1 MKILVFDTETTGL
14 PERNAL
20 ITDHNKWPH
29 VMQLS
34 YIYFDISQNRLI
46 KKVDELIKIPD
57 NVEISEKSIEI
68 HGISREKSVASGIH
82 IKKALNEFNVYLKS
96 ADVIVGHNI
105 DFDKKVLM
113 VEFGR
118 NKIFHN
124 FYVNR
129 LKKPEYCT
137 MKNSINLCKLTYPAK
152 IDSMD
157 ISLNIIVDPNRPIR
171 YKYPKL
177 LELYVHLFDY
187 TPNNLHDAMVDVL
200 ICLRCYCTMAH
211 HYDIFNNSKEIVD
224 LFMNYDV

>member
-34 YIYFDISQNRLI
+34 YIYFDISQNRILN
-46 KKVDELIKIPD
+46 KVDVLIKIPD

-68 HGISREKSVASGIH
+68 HGISREQSIASGID
-82 IKKALNEFNVYLKS
+82 IKEALREFNVYLKS

-105 DFDKKVLM
+105 EFDKKLLM

-129 LKKPEYCT
+129 VKKAEYCT
-137 MKNSINLCKLTYPAK
+137 MKNSIDLCKLTYPPK

-157 ISLNIIVDPNRPIR
+157 ANKAIR

-177 LELYVHLFDY
+177 VELYIYLFNY
-187 TPNNLHDAMVDVL
+187 TPNNLHDAMIDVL
-200 ICLRCYCTMAH
+200 ICLRCYCVMAH
-211 HYDIFNNSKEIVD
+211 RFDIFSNNTEIVE
-224 LFMNYDV
+224 LFKSYDV

>member
-34 YIYFDISQNRLI
+34 YIYFDISQNRILN
-46 KKVDELIKIPD
+46 KVDVLIKIAD
-57 NVEISEKSIEI
+57 DVEISEKSIEI
-68 HGISREKSVASGIH
+68 HGISREESKARGID
-82 IKKALNEFNVYLKS
+82 IKEALREFNVYLKS

-105 DFDKKVLM
+105 EFDKKLLM

-129 LKKPEYCT
+129 VKKAEYCT
-137 MKNSINLCKLTYPAK
+137 MKNSIDLCKLTYPPK

-157 ISLNIIVDPNRPIR
+157 ANKAIR

-177 LELYVHLFDY
+177 VELYIYLFNY
-187 TPNNLHDAMVDVL
+187 TPNNLHDAMIDVL
-200 ICLRCYCTMAH
+200 ICLRCYCVMSH
-211 HYDIFNNSKEIVD
+211 RFDIFRNNTEIVE
-224 LFMNYDV
+224 LFKSYDV

>member
-20 ITDHNKWPH
+20 ITDLNKWPH

-34 YIYFDISQNRLI
+34 YIYFDISQNRVI
-46 KKVDELIKIPD
+46 RKVDDLIKIAD
-57 NVEISEKSIEI
+57 DIEISEKSIEI
-68 HGISREKSVASGIH
+68 HGISREKSVARGIN
-82 IKKALNEFNVYLKS
+82 IKEALREFNGYLKS

-105 DFDKKVLM
+105 EFDKKVLM

-124 FYVNR
+124 FYIDRV
-129 LKKPEYCT
+129 KKPEYCT
-137 MKNSINLCKLTYPAK
+137 MKNSINLCKLTYPPK
-152 IDSMD
+152 IDMTD
-157 ISLNIIVDPNRPIR
+157 IIVDPNRAIR

-177 LELYVHLFDY
+177 IELYSHLFNY

-200 ICLRCYCTMAH
+200 ICLRCYCTMEH
-211 HYDIFNNSKEIVD
+211 RYDIFNNSKEIVE
-224 LFMNYDV
+224 LFMNYGV

>member
-34 YIYFDISQNRLI
+34 YIYFDISQNRILN
-46 KKVDELIKIPD
+46 KVDVLIKIAD
-57 NVEISEKSIEI
+57 DVEISEKSIEI
-68 HGISREKSVASGIH
+68 HGISREESLASGID
-82 IKKALNEFNVYLKS
+82 IKEALREFNVYLKS

-105 DFDKKVLM
+105 EFDKKVLM
-113 VEFGR
+113 VDFGR

-129 LKKPEYCT
+129 VKKAEYCT
-137 MKNSINLCKLTYPAK
+137 MKNSIDLCKLTYPPK
-152 IDSMD
+152 IDSIIAD
-157 ISLNIIVDPNRPIR
+157 ANIPIR

-177 LELYVHLFDY
+177 VELYVYLFNY
-187 TPNNLHDAMVDVL
+187 TPNNLHDAMIDVL
-200 ICLRCYCTMAH
+200 ICLRCYCVMAH
-211 HYDIFNNSKEIVD
+211 RFDIFRNNTEIAE
-224 LFMNYDV
+224 LFKSYNV

>member
-34 YIYFDISQNRLI
+34 YIYFDISQNRILN
-46 KKVDELIKIPD
+46 KVDVLIKIAD
-57 NVEISEKSIEI
+57 DVEISEKSIEI
-68 HGISREKSVASGIH
+68 HGISRDQSIASGID
-82 IKKALNEFNVYLKS
+82 IKEALREFNVYLKS

-105 DFDKKVLM
+105 EFDKKLLM

-129 LKKPEYCT
+129 VKKAEYCT
-137 MKNSINLCKLTYPAK
+137 MKNSIDLCKLTYPPK

-157 ISLNIIVDPNRPIR
+157 ANKAIR

-177 LELYVHLFDY
+177 VELYIYLFNY
-187 TPNNLHDAMVDVL
+187 TPNNLHDAMIDVL
-200 ICLRCYCTMAH
+200 ICLRCYCVMSH
-211 HYDIFNNSKEIVD
+211 RFDIFSNNTEIVE
-224 LFMNYDV
+224 LFKSYDV